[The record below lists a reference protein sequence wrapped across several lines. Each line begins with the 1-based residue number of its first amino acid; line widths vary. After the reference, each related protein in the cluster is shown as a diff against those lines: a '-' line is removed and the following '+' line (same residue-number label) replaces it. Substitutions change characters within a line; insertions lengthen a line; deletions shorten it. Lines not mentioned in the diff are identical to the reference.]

1 MEYRRGW
8 RSFIQSSASVNLRQV
23 DRKVLK
29 RIWSY
34 VRPHRI
40 QIFWVVVAVLIQ
52 ALLGAVPPLLF
63 RYFIDVVAET
73 RNIYQLLLLTGLLL
87 VLPFVSV
94 GIGLV
99 QHTFSTRLGET
110 LVQDLRNAMYEH
122 VQRLSLRFFTDT
134 RAGEI
139 VARFTGD
146 VEDARRMVTGSL
158 PTVLTALITLIS
170 TLVIM
175 TILEWRLTIP
185 GVLLFPLLWPFAYWL
200 AKILRRTHHKGREYN
215 AQLSSMVNETLS
227 VNGAVLMKLF
237 GQEGN
242 ASKRFQAL
250 SELVKQYRTRW
261 AIMSYWLT
269 SGMGILSGLG
279 TALFY
284 GLGGWL
290 ALRGDITLG
299 TIVAFVAYLPRVY
312 QPISALSHVN
322 TDLIQGIVSFER
334 VFEYMDM
341 PIEIRNTKNAVTLT
355 QAVGHLQFENVSFHY
370 GLTRSPDNSL
380 LLHPE
385 FANSHQNEAG
395 SHLEAPPWAVHNIS
409 FTVSPGQMVAL
420 VGLSGAGKSTLINL
434 VMRLYDPIQGRILL
448 DGLDLR
454 SLKLES
460 LSACIG
466 MVTQDAYLF
475 HDTLRANLMYAKPD
489 ATQDELEHAC
499 TAAQIHDMIQSLP
512 RGYDTVV
519 GERGYRLSGG
529 EKQRVSIARV
539 LLKDPVILILDEAT
553 SHLDSQSEHRI
564 QQVLDPLFKRCT
576 SLVIAHRL
584 STVHNADA
592 ILVLDE
598 GRAVEFGSHEELL
611 HRQGLYSHLFALQ
624 FRVRSQ
630 SWHQPDP

>member
-8 RSFIQSSASVNLRQV
+8 RSFIRSSATVNLRQV
-23 DRKVLK
+23 DRRVLA

-34 VRPHRI
+34 VRPHRG
-40 QIFWVVVAVLIQ
+40 QMVLVVLAVLLQ
-52 ALLGAVPPLLF
+52 ALLGAVPPLLY
-63 RYFIDVVAET
+63 RYFIDVVVPT
-73 RNIYQLLLLTGLLL
+73 GDMRRLLTLTGLLL
-87 VLPFVSV
+87 VLPFLSVS
-94 GIGLV
+94 IGLV
-99 QHTFSTRLGET
+99 QQAFATRLGET
-110 LVQDLRNAMYEH
+110 LVQDLRNAMYAH

-158 PTVLTALITLIS
+158 PTVLTASITLVS
-170 TLVIM
+170 TLSIM
-175 TILEWRLTIP
+175 TVLEWRLTVP

-200 AKILRRTHHKGREYN
+200 AKILRRTHHQGRAYN

-237 GQEGN
+237 GQEKN
-242 ASKRFQAL
+242 AGTRFRTL
-250 SELVKQYRTRW
+250 SAQVSHFRTRW

-290 ALRGDITLG
+290 VLRGDLTLG

-341 PIEIRNTKNAVTLT
+341 PIEIRDAADAVALK
-355 QAVGHLQFENVSFHY
+355 QPVGRLEFENVSFHY
-370 GLTRSPDNSL
+370 AHGTAGNDSLRQPAPDD
-380 LLHPE
+380 
-385 FANSHQNEAG
+385 AT
-395 SHLEAPPWAVHNIS
+395 PPLWAVQDIS
-409 FTVSPGQMVAL
+409 FTVQPGQMVAL

-448 DGLDLR
+448 DGRDLR
-454 SLKLES
+454 SLTLES

-475 HDTLRANLMYAKPD
+475 HDTLRANLLYARPD
-489 ATQDELEHAC
+489 ASQAELERAC
-499 TAAQIHDMIQSLP
+499 AAAQIHDFIQSLP
-512 RGYDTVV
+512 QGYDTVV

-553 SHLDSQSEHRI
+553 SHLDSQSESRI
-564 QQVLDPLFKRCT
+564 QHVLEPLFKRCT

-592 ILVLDE
+592 ILVLDR
-598 GRAVEFGSHEELL
+598 GQMVEWGSHDELL
-611 HRQGLYSHLFALQ
+611 ARQGLYSHLHALQ
-624 FRVRSQ
+624 FRIRSQ
-630 SWHQPDP
+630 VGRESM